1 MSRPV
6 PIVPEVLLL
15 GTLPNPGDLERSIRL
30 QLTPGSGP
38 APEMAMAA
46 AGAPG
51 RAGRLR
57 GPGGRLRGSGL
68 DIGGGLVVS
77 DPSTGLSADVRV
89 RVRVRML
96 LAKPPGSGNEGVS
109 VSLSYSDARST
120 QPSPHGLAAGG
131 GMADAPSAP
140 KFRAAAVRHAVM
152 ADERLQRAGHR
163 GARPRGVRGR
173 LAAPTASSNIAA
185 ATVRLLQQVID
196 GFPRVARP
204 VPRIDAGSV
213 GPGRRC
219 RAEHPCPL
227 GTGRACYPR
236 PGDRAAGCRLPLR
249 LVGPG
254 RHTRRRARPAPQGD
268 PERTER

>member
-15 GTLPNPGDLERSIRL
+15 GTLPNPGDLKRSIRL

-51 RAGRLR
+51 RTGRLR

-89 RVRVRML
+89 RVRML

-120 QPSPHGLAAGG
+120 QPNPHGLAAGG
-131 GMADAPSAP
+131 GLADAPSAP
-140 KFRAAAVRHAVM
+140 DRARRSARLHNHAAV
-152 ADERLQRAGHR
+152 
-163 GARPRGVRGR
+163 
-173 LAAPTASSNIAA
+173 ASS
-185 ATVRLLQQVID
+185 ATRSY
-196 GFPRVARP
+196 GAGPASAFRGYTAVALTSSLGLTP
-204 VPRIDAGSV
+204 HL
-213 GPGRRC
+213 PGQ
-219 RAEHPCPL
+219 L
-227 GTGRACYPR
+227 
-236 PGDRAAGCRLPLR
+236 
-249 LVGPG
+249 
-254 RHTRRRARPAPQGD
+254 
-268 PERTER
+268 